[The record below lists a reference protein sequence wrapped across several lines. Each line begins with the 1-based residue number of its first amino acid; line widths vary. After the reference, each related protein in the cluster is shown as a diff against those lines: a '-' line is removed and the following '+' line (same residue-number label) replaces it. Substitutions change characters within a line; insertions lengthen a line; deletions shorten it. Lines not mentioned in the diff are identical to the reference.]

1 MQIIIHEGMYIL
13 MMICISNIS
22 IIHNFYMSKLL
33 RKRYNYLKERK
44 PMIITQVND
53 ITRQTAQ

>member
-22 IIHNFYMSKLL
+22 IIHNFYKSKLL